1 MELTL
6 EIVSFHR
13 LSPEQVTSKDVISS
27 LTIGRADTNDW
38 HLPDPEKVVSGTHAR
53 ITKRSDGFYIEDLS
67 TNGLYINRSVE
78 ALGSTKPHKIEHDDL
93 LTLGDY
99 EVSAKMI
106 NGISSGAASSTQSAA
121 SVSADPFQANQVL
134 DSNPFENE
142 FEQQIAGFDAQ
153 SLLNQAPSQS
163 QPLPDVNGDLQDHF
177 QPPGMA
183 IPEEWGQDFFNESA
197 PVAEPQVSMPVSQP
211 VTNQAAPQPAHQQP
225 QSMPPQQLASMA
237 SQQQVTNPHAAQS
250 AAQQATRSEPK
261 PQVSNQVQAAS
272 SLSQA
277 FFKGFGIDEQE
288 YSKVLTEELMFEL
301 GQSMQLM
308 LTGLMDS
315 LRQRSKLKTEFR
327 INQTTFQ
334 QRENNPL
341 KFSASLDDVFQNL
354 YLRKSASFLS
364 SQQAIIEAF
373 NDGRKHDI
381 ALTAG
386 TFGAL
391 RGLLNQLD
399 PDLVEQKSQSQSF
412 AEMLVPGQ
420 KQFKQWKVYKSL
432 HEDLQAEFANTNTA
446 ALSDDFVE
454 AYDNKIKSL

>member
-27 LTIGRADTNDW
+27 LTIGRADTSDW

-99 EVSAKMI
+99 EVSAKMT
-106 NGISSGAASSTQSAA
+106 NGISTEAASSTQSAA

-197 PVAEPQVSMPVSQP
+197 PVAEPQVSQP

-277 FFKGFGIDEQE
+277 FL
-288 YSKVLTEELMFEL
+288 KVLVLM
-301 GQSMQLM
+301 SKS
-308 LTGLMDS
+308 TAKYS
-315 LRQRSKLKTEFR
+315 LK
-327 INQTTFQ
+327 N
-334 QRENNPL
+334 
-341 KFSASLDDVFQNL
+341 
-354 YLRKSASFLS
+354 
-364 SQQAIIEAF
+364 
-373 NDGRKHDI
+373 
-381 ALTAG
+381 
-386 TFGAL
+386 
-391 RGLLNQLD
+391 
-399 PDLVEQKSQSQSF
+399 
-412 AEMLVPGQ
+412 
-420 KQFKQWKVYKSL
+420 
-432 HEDLQAEFANTNTA
+432 
-446 ALSDDFVE
+446 
-454 AYDNKIKSL
+454 